1 MAGRD
6 DQLIDTAVR
15 LGLAWRFARRARP
28 SVLGDTPP
36 VNGTEDRLD
45 VGEVDTLDQI
55 ASTGEARMSEIAAG
69 LFVDRS
75 TATRAV
81 DRVVERGL
89 AARRRDPG
97 DARVWLVTLTDAG
110 ERAQADAVAWRTA
123 STMRLLGHFEQRDQD
138 LMADLLCRMADAV
151 AAELGLVVDRGVG
164 GREPD
169 TGEDESESEPSLI
182 AANSI
187 GSSWRFLRRA
197 RAAILTEAVGSHVE
211 PPLEFGEVDTMDEV
225 AARGGEASMSDI
237 AAGMQIDRSS
247 ATRAV
252 SRLVERGL
260 ATRQR
265 DPRDNRII
273 RVVLT
278 DAGSS
283 TQAVV
288 RDQRLEFA
296 IRILAHF
303 DADDQAEIARL
314 LPAMVD
320 TIAEELGLG

>member
-1 MAGRD
+1 MAGRDD

-36 VNGTEDRLD
+36 VNGTEDRL
-45 VGEVDTLDQI
+45 EASEIDTLDQI
-55 ASTGEARMSEIAAG
+55 ASTGEARMSEIATG
-69 LFVDRS
+69 LLVDRS

-81 DRVVERGL
+81 DRLVDRGL
-89 AARRRDPG
+89 ATRRRDPE
-97 DARVWLVTLTDAG
+97 DARASLVTLTSAG
-110 ERAQADAVAWRTA
+110 NEAQEESVAWRTA
-123 STMRLLGHFEQRDQD
+123 STIRLLEHFDPQDQA
-138 LMADLLCRMADAV
+138 LIPDLLSRLADAV
-151 AAELGLVVDRGVG
+151 AAELGLVVDRSVG
-164 GREPD
+164 LREAD
-169 TGEDESESEPSLI
+169 TGHPLLT

-187 GSSWRFLRRA
+187 GSAWRFLRRA
-197 RAAILTEAVGSHVE
+197 RAAILTEAIGSHVE

-225 AARGGEASMSDI
+225 AARGGDASMSDI

-252 SRLVERGL
+252 SRLVERGF
-260 ATRQR
+260 AVRRR
-265 DPRDNRII
+265 DPTDNRVI

-278 DAGSS
+278 DAGTS

-288 RDQRLEFA
+288 RDQRLDFA
-296 IRILAHF
+296 VRVLAHF
-303 DADDQAEIARL
+303 SVDDQAAIARL

-320 TIAEELGLG
+320 TIADELGLQ